1 MNIFFIIMGIIA
13 VISGIVFSVVSTV
26 NKNSSYSDMSKEN
39 ISLFKRIGTVA
50 IVLGIIF
57 TVFGSSF
64 TIIAT
69 GYTGVRT
76 TFGQV
81 SKKTLHNGWN
91 WKAPFV
97 QSIETVNNKQQD
109 KTFATDK
116 DDYIWGETSEKTPV
130 YASDVIVSYTVNPE
144 KSAWI
149 ITNVSV
155 DIEDM
160 VSYELVSSAIKNST
174 SKLTAENVTKR
185 EKIETLAIEDLQI
198 SLNQKYPDCITVKKI
213 VINNMEFEESYNKA
227 IAARSI
233 AIQNQEKQR
242 IENET
247 AVAKAEA
254 DKKVKIAEAEAKA
267 EATRIAANAEAE
279 ANRKIRESLSDEIIK
294 SKFYDKW
301 NGILPKVMGEGTVIT
316 DIADDE

>member
-1 MNIFFIIMGIIA
+1 MNVFFIIIGIFALIA
-13 VISGIVFSVVSTV
+13 GIVCAVVSTF
-26 NKNSSYSDMSKEN
+26 NKNSSYSDMSKAN
-39 ISLFKRIGTVA
+39 ISLFKRIGTIA
-50 IVLGIIF
+50 IALGIIL
-57 TVFGSSF
+57 TIFGSSF

-81 SKKTLHNGWN
+81 SQKTLRNGWN

-97 QSIETVNNKQQD
+97 QTIETVNNKQQD
-109 KTFATDK
+109 KTFASK
-116 DDYIWGETSEKTPV
+116 KEDYIWGETSEKTPV
-130 YASDVIVSYTVNPE
+130 YASDIIVSYTVNPE

-149 ITNVSV
+149 VTNVSV
-155 DIEDM
+155 DITDM
-160 VSYELVSSAIKNST
+160 VSYELVSSAVKNST

-185 EKIETLAIEDLQI
+185 EQIEALAIEDLQV

-213 VINNMEFEESYNKA
+213 VINDMEFEQSYNDA

-233 AIQNQEKQR
+233 AVQNQEKQR

-254 DKKVKIAEAEAKA
+254 DKKVKIAEAEGKA
-267 EATRIAANAEAE
+267 EALRIAAEAEAE
-279 ANRKIRESLSDEIIK
+279 ANRKIRESLSNEIIK
-294 SKFYDKW
+294 SKFYEKW
-301 NGILPKVMGEGTVIT
+301 DGTLPKVMGEGTVIT
-316 DIADDE
+316 DVADDE

>member
-1 MNIFFIIMGIIA
+1 MNVFFVIIGIFALIA
-13 VISGIVFSVVSTV
+13 GIVFAVVSTV

-39 ISLFKRIGTVA
+39 ISLFKRIGTIA
-50 IVLGIIF
+50 IVLGIIL
-57 TVFGSSF
+57 TIFGSSF

-81 SKKTLHNGWN
+81 SQKTLRNGWN

-97 QSIETVNNKQQD
+97 QTIETVNNKQQD
-109 KTFATDK
+109 KTFASK
-116 DDYIWGETSEKTPV
+116 KEDYIWGETSEKTPV
-130 YASDVIVSYTVNPE
+130 YASDIIVSYTVNPE

-149 ITNVSV
+149 VTNVSV
-155 DIEDM
+155 DIADM
-160 VSYELVSSAIKNST
+160 VSYELVSSAVKNST

-185 EKIETLAIEDLQI
+185 EQIEVLAIEDLQV
-198 SLNQKYPDCITVKKI
+198 SLNQKYPNCITVKKI
-213 VINNMEFEESYNKA
+213 VINDMEFEQSYNDA

-233 AIQNQEKQR
+233 AVQNQEKQR

-254 DKKVKIAEAEAKA
+254 DKQVKIAEAEGKA
-267 EATRIAANAEAE
+267 EALRIAAEAEAE

-294 SKFYDKW
+294 SKFYEKW
-301 NGILPKVMGEGTVIT
+301 DGTLPKVMGEGTVIT
-316 DIADDE
+316 DVADDE